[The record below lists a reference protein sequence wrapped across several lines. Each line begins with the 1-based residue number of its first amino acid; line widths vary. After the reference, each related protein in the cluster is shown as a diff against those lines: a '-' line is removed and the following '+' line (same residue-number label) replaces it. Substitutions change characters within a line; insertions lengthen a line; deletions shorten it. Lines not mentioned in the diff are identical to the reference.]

1 MKIHTRTHAHTHTHT
16 HTHTYRGTHI
26 YKVRTNQATNPCM
39 CIWNPPRFLDQYLT
53 RCELILVAKVYL
65 MKHQSFAMKYL
76 VNLVYE
82 LELKKMGIWLKQVD
96 KI

>member
-1 MKIHTRTHAHTHTHT
+1 MKIHTRAHTHTHT
-16 HTHTYRGTHI
+16 HTHTEAHI
-26 YKVRTNQATNPCM
+26 YKVITNQTANPCM

-65 MKHQSFAMKYL
+65 MNHQSFAMKYL

-82 LELKKMGIWLKQVD
+82 LELKKMGIWLQRVD